1 MLNVLNA
8 LAIKQGKPFIKKKP
22 CRAWAVRRRRDE
34 TQMVRSWL
42 MINRVS
48 GSACLRQ
55 PGRYTQPNPAPRLMV
70 VELTRWPPLCSS
82 LLVQSQRTQP
92 QHLTKEAKTRR
103 LEYSSLVH
111 EARAYSIF
119 LNCVTAFVGCVL
131 QTAIKWSETVARVM
145 RSREEKKTHRER
157 DRRRVLSRADPERP
171 SFCLSSIVFRI
182 YSSCATL

>member
-1 MLNVLNA
+1 MGSEKA
-8 LAIKQGKPFIKKKP
+8 TG
-22 CRAWAVRRRRDE
+22 RDP
-34 TQMVRSWL
+34 MRSWL

-48 GSACLRQ
+48 ESACLRRA
-55 PGRYTQPNPAPRLMV
+55 GRYTQPSPAPCLMV

-145 RSREEKKTHRER
+145 RSREEKTHTHRER
-157 DRRRVLSRADPERP
+157 QTTCSLP
-171 SFCLSSIVFRI
+171 C
-182 YSSCATL
+182 